1 MVVNRIRLCDSIA
14 ERALNPNDE
23 SCMRKRQPKAPN
35 DTRTKLLALA
45 ARMFGSEGYSA
56 TTMRS
61 IADQAGIEAA
71 SIYYHFAS
79 KEELVDEIMSHGA
92 EMIVGQLKE
101 KLDALPPE
109 ASAEQRLRAAMIG
122 QMSGQIRY
130 GDFAL
135 AHGRLLGQLPE
146 KVRERQIKR
155 REEHQKFWNALLED
169 LQAEGYMRK
178 DLDLALCRVFLLS
191 SMNSVQTWFNP
202 KKGSIEKVVEQL
214 CAIFFD
220 GVRP

>member
-1 MVVNRIRLCDSIA
+1 
-14 ERALNPNDE
+14 
-23 SCMRKRQPKAPN
+23 MRKKQPKVPN

-56 TTMRS
+56 TTMRN

-79 KEELVDEIMSHGA
+79 KEDLVDEVMSHGA
-92 EMIVGQLKE
+92 DIIVAQLKE
-101 KLDALPPE
+101 QLDALPPN
-109 ASAEQRLRAAMIG
+109 AGAEQRLKAAMVG
-122 QMSGQIRY
+122 QMTGQIKF

-135 AHGRLLGQLPE
+135 ANSRLLGQLPE

-155 REEHQKFWNALLED
+155 REEHQKLWNSLLND
-169 LQAEGYMRK
+169 LRTEGLMRK
-178 DLDLALCRVFLLS
+178 DLDIALCRVFLLS

-202 KKGSIEKVVEQL
+202 KKGSLEKVVEQL